1 MSSREHRQRPKNR
14 TVAVVPM
21 RHDSERVR
29 GKNYRLLAGVP
40 LYHHVVRTLSAVPEI
55 DLIVIDTDS
64 GVISDDCAEHFPY
77 VRVLCR
83 PEHLRD
89 GAIAMN
95 DVLLNTLG
103 QVDADVVLQT
113 HSTNPFL
120 TSDTVSAALRMFI
133 GPDRRFDSV
142 FSVTRLQARLW
153 DAETRPVNHDPSV
166 LLRTQD
172 LTPLFIENSCFFIFT
187 PELLRT
193 RGSRIGAR
201 PFMVEMA
208 PLEAVDID
216 TEEDF
221 ALAAAIAEHSEVCA

>member
-1 MSSREHRQRPKNR
+1 MTR

-21 RHDSERVR
+21 RHHSERVP
-29 GKNYRLLAGVP
+29 GKNYRPLAGIP
-40 LYHHVVRTLSAVPEI
+40 LYHHVVRTLDSVAEI

-64 GVISDDCAEHFPY
+64 EFIIDDCADNFP
-77 VRVLCR
+77 RVQVLRR

-89 GAIAMN
+89 GSIAMN
-95 DVLLNTLG
+95 DVLLNTLD
-103 QVDADVVLQT
+103 QVDAEIVLQT

-120 TSDTVSAALRMFI
+120 KADTVSAALKLFTRP
-133 GPDRRFDSV
+133 GRAFDSI

-153 DAETRPVNHDPSV
+153 DAEMRPMNHDPSV

-172 LTPLFIENSCFFIFT
+172 LAPLFIENSCFFIFT
-187 PELLRT
+187 PELLRE
-193 RGSRIGAR
+193 RGNRIGAR
-201 PFMVEMA
+201 PFMFEMT

-221 ALAAAIAEHSEVCA
+221 SVAAAIAEHSEINT

>member
-1 MSSREHRQRPKNR
+1 MTR

-21 RHDSERVR
+21 RHDSERVP
-29 GKNYRLLAGVP
+29 GKNYRPLAGIP
-40 LYHHVVRTLSAVPEI
+40 LYHHVVRTLAAVPEI

-64 GVISDDCAEHFPY
+64 DFIINDCAENFPQ
-77 VRVLCR
+77 VQVLLR

-89 GAIAMN
+89 GSIAMN
-95 DVLLNTLG
+95 DVLLNTLD
-103 QVDADVVLQT
+103 QVAADIVLQT

-120 TSDTVSAALRMFI
+120 KADTVSGALNLFTSPGRE
-133 GPDRRFDSV
+133 FDSV

-153 DAETRPVNHDPSV
+153 DEEHRPVNHDPSV

-172 LTPLFIENSCFFIFT
+172 LAPLFIENSCFFIFT
-187 PELLRT
+187 PELLRE
-193 RGSRIGAR
+193 RGTRIGTR

-221 ALAAAIAEHSEVCA
+221 AQAAAIAERSEFST

>member
-1 MSSREHRQRPKNR
+1 MIR

-21 RHDSERVR
+21 RHNSERVP
-29 GKNYRLLAGVP
+29 GKNYRPLAGIP
-40 LYHHVVRTLSAVPEI
+40 LYHHVVRTLSSVPEI
-55 DLIVIDTDS
+55 DVIVIDTDS
-64 GVISDDCAEHFPY
+64 DFIIDDCAESFPH
-77 VRVLCR
+77 VQVLLR

-95 DVLLNTLG
+95 DVLLNTLD
-103 QVDADVVLQT
+103 QVDADIVLQT

-120 TSDTVSAALRMFI
+120 KADTVSAALKLFSS
-133 GPDRRFDSV
+133 PDRECDSV

-153 DAETRPVNHDPSV
+153 DAATRPVNHDPSV

-172 LTPLFIENSCFFIFT
+172 LAPLFIENSCFFIFT
-187 PELLRT
+187 PELLRE
-193 RGSRIGAR
+193 RGNRIGVR

-208 PLEAVDID
+208 ALEAVDID

-221 ALAAAIAEHSEVCA
+221 SLAAAFAAGREIIT

>member
-1 MSSREHRQRPKNR
+1 MTR
-14 TVAVVPM
+14 TIAVVPM
-21 RHDSERVR
+21 RHNSERVP
-29 GKNYRLLAGVP
+29 GKNYRPLAGIP
-40 LYHHVVRTLSAVPEI
+40 LYHHVIRTLRSVPEI

-64 GVISDDCAEHFPY
+64 QFIIDDCAEHFAD
-77 VRVLCR
+77 VQVLLR

-95 DVLLNTLG
+95 DVLLNTLN

-120 TSDTVSAALRMFI
+120 KADTVSTALKLFTNSNCE
-133 GPDRRFDSV
+133 FDSI

-153 DAETRPVNHDPSV
+153 DAETKPVNHDPSV

-172 LTPLFIENSCFFIFT
+172 LAPLFIENSCLFIFT
-187 PELLRT
+187 PDLLRQH
-193 RGSRIGAR
+193 GSRIGAR
-201 PFMVEMA
+201 PYMFEMRS
-208 PLEAVDID
+208 LEAVDID

-221 ALAAAIAEHSEVCA
+221 SLAAAIAERSEIST